1 MAEKKTVKK
10 VQDNLTAKK
19 IEAKK
24 TVRKAVKDTK
34 EKIKSSN
41 AAAATLSSIYCL

>member
-1 MAEKKTVKK
+1 MAEKKTIKK

-24 TVRKAVKDTK
+24 SERSTVKDTK
-34 EKIKSSN
+34 EG
-41 AAAATLSSIYCL
+41 ATWTLE